1 MRSHSWDELEVF
13 PAHPNGNWIAAL
25 GTLRRRATRPEKRRH
40 EAKPDRQQSAG
51 PVRVEAPGI
60 EPGSRGTSVPAS
72 TCVACLLLEHALR
85 LFRVRWTGLQQAR
98 FRFSYRPGFFSRNGR
113 RVGPGG
119 CPRSSGSREPEL
131 ASRPQPLRR
140 RVRSGSRVF
149 TPRERTA
156 VQQLKCDRLF
166 TWPTDQPRHAT
177 EHFRYPVDTN
187 SPPVLDHLIRGGEV
201 IIRFASEEKEL
212 R

>member
-1 MRSHSWDELEVF
+1 MCSL
-13 PAHPNGNWIAAL
+13 
-25 GTLRRRATRPEKRRH
+25 
-40 EAKPDRQQSAG
+40 
-51 PVRVEAPGI
+51 
-60 EPGSRGTSVPAS
+60 S
-72 TCVACLLLEHALR
+72 TCGTR
-85 LFRVRWTGLQQAR
+85 LAAVPRSLSRTPTSKIPVQLSAR
-98 FRFSYRPGFFSRNGR
+98 FFSRNGR

-187 SPPVLDHLIRGGEV
+187 SPPVFSAPARTIPLYLVDVPEPIAAVWRPNRIRKKTT
-201 IIRFASEEKEL
+201 I
-212 R
+212 